1 MTDGYR
7 FGCVEVRPAERQL
20 LLDGRRAKVGARAFD
35 LLLALIERR
44 DRVVSKSELL
54 DLVWPGLVVEEN
66 NLQVHICALRKLL
79 GTAAI
84 ATIPGRG
91 YRFTQSPDEAPV
103 KASTTSRAEA
113 APSIVSAHTL
123 GLPTLLGRE
132 DDLEALRA
140 LVLAHPVVSVVGVG
154 GVGKTVLART
164 LANRI
169 RGAFDHGAYVVEL
182 APLADPSLVATVA
195 AKALD
200 VKPGQKTAIEA
211 IAQALATRRM
221 LLVLDNCE
229 HLLPAVAEAVES
241 LRQAAPGVHWLVT
254 SQEPMKLVEEQVYR
268 LGPLALPTQDT
279 LDAARRA
286 GAVALFEARARGAD
300 PRFTLTEG
308 NVAAATDICR
318 HLDGIPLAIELAAAR
333 MPLLGLEGL
342 RSRLNER
349 LRVLAGGPRRAL
361 ARHQTLRA
369 ALEWSHGLLTPE
381 QQTVF
386 RRLGV
391 FAGSFSLE
399 AAQQVAADET
409 IDPWAVLEDL
419 GALIDKSLVVVE
431 PEGLGEPRYRLLET
445 MRHYALDCLAAAGD
459 ADAVRTRHL
468 DAFVALAEQA
478 KPELIGP
485 QQGAWIKRLDLDHE
499 NMLAAHQ
506 WCAAI
511 ADGGRFDLRL
521 VIGLYGY
528 WMNRA
533 LMMLGHRV
541 VDEALRRPGAQ
552 RRDVLRAE
560 ALMQAGRLGGRV
572 GEYAQAKQALDEAI
586 GIARELGA
594 KEMLATS
601 LWTLGGLFMEQRD
614 LASARAPLEEA
625 LALARK
631 VSVDSYAFE
640 RVSTGMGELER
651 LEGHWEAARSHY
663 EVSLA
668 LARKHGRPRGVWANL
683 QNLVMAAIAQGDVT
697 RTGDWLREYLASVD
711 GSGVNYGYMNLLL
724 CCAGIAAVQGQWQQA
739 ARFEA
744 AATFHNAQMNWPLDP
759 ADQAF
764 ADALHDRI
772 RAALSDEAFEAEQI
786 AGHALSFDEAVNEVR
801 NWLQTAP

>member
-7 FGCVEVRPAERQL
+7 FDRVEVRPAARQL
-20 LLDGRRAKVGARAFD
+20 LIDGARAKVGARAFD

-44 DRVVSKSELL
+44 DRVVGKNELL
-54 DLVWPGLVVEEN
+54 DLVWPGLAVEEN
-66 NLQVHICALRKLL
+66 NLQVHISALRKLL

-84 ATIPGRG
+84 ATVPGRG
-91 YRFTQSPDEAPV
+91 YRFTQAPDEAAADHV
-103 KASTTSRAEA
+103 AASRPQA
-113 APSIVSAHTL
+113 AASIFCAHAPA
-123 GLPTLLGRE
+123 LPALLGRE
-132 DDLEALRA
+132 SDLAALRA

-164 LANRI
+164 LAQQVRD
-169 RGAFDHGAYVVEL
+169 AFDHLACVIEL

-200 VKPGQKTAIEA
+200 VKPGQRSAIEA
-211 IAQALATRRM
+211 IAQVLATRRM

-254 SQEPMKLVEEQVYR
+254 SQEPMKIVEERVYR
-268 LGPLALPTQDT
+268 LDPLALPTQDT
-279 LDAARRA
+279 LDAARQA
-286 GAVALFEARARGAD
+286 GAVALFEARVQSAD
-300 PRFTLTEG
+300 PRFALTEG

-342 RSRLNER
+342 RGRLNER

-369 ALEWSHGLLTPE
+369 ALEWSYGLLTPE

-391 FAGSFSLE
+391 FAGSFPLE
-399 AAQQVAADET
+399 AAQQVAADEN
-409 IDPWAVLEDL
+409 IDRWAVLEDL

-431 PEGLGEPRYRLLET
+431 PEDLGEPRYRLLET

-459 ADAVRTRHL
+459 ADTVRTRHL
-468 DAFVALAEQA
+468 EAFVALAEQA

-485 QQGAWIKRLDLDHE
+485 QQGVWIRRLDVEHE

-511 ADGGRFDLRL
+511 TEGGRFDLRL
-521 VIGLYGY
+521 VSGLYGY

-533 LMMLGHRV
+533 LMQLGHRV
-541 VDEALRRPGAQ
+541 INEALRRPGAQ

-572 GEYAQAKQALDEAI
+572 REYAQAKDALDEAI

-594 KEMLATS
+594 KEMLANS

-625 LALARK
+625 LALARE
-631 VSVDSYAFE
+631 VSVDSYTFE

-663 EVSLA
+663 ETSLEQG
-668 LARKHGRPRGVWANL
+668 RKHGRLRGIWANL
-683 QNLVMAAIAQGDVT
+683 QNLVMTAIAQGDVT
-697 RTGDWLREYLASVD
+697 GTGNWLREYLASVD

-724 CCAGIAAVQGQWQQA
+724 CCAGIAAVQGHWQQA

-764 ADALHDRI
+764 ADSLHDRI
-772 RAALSDEAFEAEQI
+772 RAALSEQDYATEQAAGRALTFEQ
-786 AGHALSFDEAVNEVR
+786 AVAEVR